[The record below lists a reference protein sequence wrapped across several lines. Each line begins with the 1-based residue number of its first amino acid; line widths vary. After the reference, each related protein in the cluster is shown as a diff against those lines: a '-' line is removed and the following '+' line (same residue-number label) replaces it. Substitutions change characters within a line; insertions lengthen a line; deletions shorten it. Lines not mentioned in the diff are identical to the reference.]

1 MPKPPQQPKIYHI
14 THVDNLQAIAA
25 SGRLL
30 SDARLAELGGPSE
43 MVGMSHI
50 KARRMTGINL
60 EECYPE
66 DYVGQYVP
74 FYFCPRSVMLYLI
87 YARNHEL
94 TYKGG
99 QGPIVHLQAD
109 LAAVVEWAES
119 KDRRWAFSL
128 SNAGAYGVEFRN
140 DLDQLNEVN
149 WPAVA
154 ANDWRNAAV
163 KHGKQAEFLV
173 RNSFPWHLVER
184 IGVYSNAI
192 AQQAAQA
199 ISAAK
204 HQPQVEIL
212 REWYY
217 P

>member
-1 MPKPPQQPKIYHI
+1 MLNPPARPKIYHI
-14 THVDNLQAIAA
+14 THVDNLHAIAE
-25 SGRLL
+25 SKRLL
-30 SDARLAELGGPSE
+30 SDARLAELGGPNE
-43 MVGMSHI
+43 MVGMSQI
-50 KARRMTGINL
+50 KARRMTEINL

-66 DYVGQYVP
+66 DFVGQYVP

-87 YARNHEL
+87 YMQNHEL
-94 TYKGG
+94 AYQGG
-99 QGPIVHLQAD
+99 QGPIVHLEAD
-109 LAAVVEWAES
+109 LGAVVEWAQS

-140 DLDQLNEVN
+140 DLDQLNEIN
-149 WPAVA
+149 WPAVV
-154 ANDWRNAAV
+154 ANDWRSSSV

-184 IGVYSNAI
+184 IGVHSNAI
-192 AQQAAQA
+192 AQRAGQA
-199 ISAAK
+199 IAEAD
-204 HQPQVEIL
+204 HQPNIEIL